1 MTRSRTDRPIW
12 SRAVAVCVVALCLI
26 GATSSA
32 AAAVP
37 GLMLARDLGATERLV
52 RALLALGQLVAHHAL
67 QNVRTW
73 LQAEDLFCQADRA
86 GVAAAEGLDL
96 DVNHYSAPSA
106 AVASVPLLAADER
119 SAAGFGALSGS
130 AALTASRM

>member
-37 GLMLARDLGATERLV
+37 GLMLARDLGATRIDVDVYFVSEKLDGV
-52 RALLALGQLVAHHAL
+52 RGRWDGQALWTRV
-67 QNVRTW
+67 
-73 LQAEDLFCQADRA
+73 
-86 GVAAAEGLDL
+86 
-96 DVNHYSAPSA
+96 
-106 AVASVPLLAADER
+106 
-119 SAAGFGALSGS
+119 
-130 AALTASRM
+130 